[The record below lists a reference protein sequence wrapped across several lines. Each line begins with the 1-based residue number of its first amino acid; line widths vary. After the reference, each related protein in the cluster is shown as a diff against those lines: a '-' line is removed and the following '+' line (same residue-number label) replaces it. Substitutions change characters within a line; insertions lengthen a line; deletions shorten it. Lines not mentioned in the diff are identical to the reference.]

1 MRRSDGSGDRGRYC
15 NTGGDTYAEEACFSI
30 PFRIFGSNKYP
41 ITFVT
46 RHDQSH
52 ESQGPGGSTPANGD
66 TYTGD
71 MTYSAPGLGACGH
84 INYENEDICAVS
96 HVIYDRASNSANPNT
111 NPLCGHT
118 LKATH
123 RDSQGNTY
131 KSIVL
136 TVVDRCEACA
146 AHDIDL
152 SPGAFEQLEDLAVGR
167 AKVIW
172 EWLPPVPDV

>member
-1 MRRSDGSGDRGRYC
+1 MWGSDGSGDRNRYC
-15 NTGGDTYAEEACFSI
+15 NTRGDYYAEEACHLSLRKDFAASNNY
-30 PFRIFGSNKYP
+30 PNTPVFRN
-41 ITFVT
+41 
-46 RHDQSH
+46 DQSH
-52 ESQGPGGSTPANGD
+52 TNQAAGGSSHANGD

-71 MTYSAPGLGACGH
+71 MTYYAPGLGPCGH
-84 INYENEDICAVS
+84 VNHENEDICAVS

-152 SPGAFEQLEDLAVGR
+152 SPGAFEQLEDLSVGR
-167 AKVIW
+167 AKVSW
-172 EWLPPVPDV
+172 E